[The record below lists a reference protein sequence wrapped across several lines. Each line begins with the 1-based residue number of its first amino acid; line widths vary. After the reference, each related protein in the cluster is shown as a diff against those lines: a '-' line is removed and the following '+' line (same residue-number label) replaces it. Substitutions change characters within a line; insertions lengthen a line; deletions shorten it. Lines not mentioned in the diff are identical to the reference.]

1 MNPTNHESRALLF
14 PGILMALA
22 GVGSHYLQQ
31 DKRLIV
37 VLARSEVEKIAID
50 AAATISHNP

>member
-1 MNPTNHESRALLF
+1 
-14 PGILMALA
+14 MALA